1 MTLQAKQIFKKV
13 LLLPP
18 VERAEL
24 IERVFH
30 SFDYSGRNNFDAL
43 WAKEAEARID
53 AFEEGKL
60 KAVSAK
66 KVFQRIEK
74 FK

>member
-1 MTLQAKQIFKKV
+1 MMLQTKQIFKKV
-13 LLLPP
+13 LSLPP

-30 SFDYSGRNNFDAL
+30 SFDYPGRNNFDVL
-43 WAKEAEARID
+43 WAKEAESRID
-53 AFEEGKL
+53 AFENGKL

-66 KVFQRIEK
+66 KVFQRVEK
-74 FK
+74 LK

>member
-1 MTLQAKQIFKKV
+1 MALQAKQIFEEV

-24 IERVFH
+24 IEKVFH
-30 SFDYSGRNNFDAL
+30 SFDYAGRNNFDAL

-60 KAVSAK
+60 KTVSAK

-74 FK
+74 LK

>member
-1 MTLQAKQIFKKV
+1 MTLQTKRIFKKV

-43 WAKEAEARID
+43 LAKEAEARID

-60 KAVSAK
+60 KAVPAK
-66 KVFQRIEK
+66 KVFQRIEN
-74 FK
+74 

>member
-1 MTLQAKQIFKKV
+1 MTIQTQQILKKV

-24 IERVFH
+24 IEKVFS
-30 SFDYSGRNNFDAL
+30 SFGYSGKDNFDSL
-43 WAKEAEARID
+43 WAEEAEARIG
-53 AFEEGKL
+53 AFEKGKL

-66 KVFQRIEK
+66 KVFQRIGK
-74 FK
+74 LK

>member
-24 IERVFH
+24 IEKVFH
-30 SFDYSGRNNFDAL
+30 SFDYSDRNNFDAL

-66 KVFQRIEK
+66 KAFQRIEK
-74 FK
+74 LK

>member
-1 MTLQAKQIFKKV
+1 MTLQTKQIFEEV
-13 LLLPP
+13 LSLPP

-24 IERVFH
+24 IEKVFH

-53 AFEEGKL
+53 AFEQGKL
-60 KAVSAK
+60 KDVPAR

-74 FK
+74 LK

>member
-1 MTLQAKQIFKKV
+1 MTLQTKQIFKKV

-43 WAKEAEARID
+43 WAKEVEARID

-60 KAVSAK
+60 KAVPAK

-74 FK
+74 LK